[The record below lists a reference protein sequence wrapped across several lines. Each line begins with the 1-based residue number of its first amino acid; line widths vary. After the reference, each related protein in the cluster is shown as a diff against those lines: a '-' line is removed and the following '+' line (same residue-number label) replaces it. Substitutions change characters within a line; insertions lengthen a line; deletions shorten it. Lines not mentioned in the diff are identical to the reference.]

1 MPLCWNLQTLMIVPV
16 LVGKL
21 LENNLITEEQ
31 ANQIICAIFNDNYLG
46 EYSEGDV
53 LIHTCM

>member
-1 MPLCWNLQTLMIVPV
+1 MLMKWRRVPV

-46 EYSEGDV
+46 EYGEGDV
-53 LIHTCM
+53 LVHTCM